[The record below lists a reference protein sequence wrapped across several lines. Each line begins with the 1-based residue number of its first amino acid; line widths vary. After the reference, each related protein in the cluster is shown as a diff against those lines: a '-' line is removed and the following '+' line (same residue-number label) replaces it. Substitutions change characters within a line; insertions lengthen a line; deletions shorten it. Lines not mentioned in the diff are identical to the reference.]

1 MPIFEYQCDHCKK
14 EFEKLVF
21 AGEEEKV
28 HCPGCDSVEVTKK
41 MSATSFMGPS
51 MGTCAADAPKQFS

>member
-1 MPIFEYQCDHCKK
+1 MPIFEYQCQSCKK

-21 AGEEEKV
+21 SGEEEGIQ
-28 HCPGCDSVEVTKK
+28 CPDCRSREIRKK

-51 MGTCAADAPKQFS
+51 IGTCASPSSRGFS